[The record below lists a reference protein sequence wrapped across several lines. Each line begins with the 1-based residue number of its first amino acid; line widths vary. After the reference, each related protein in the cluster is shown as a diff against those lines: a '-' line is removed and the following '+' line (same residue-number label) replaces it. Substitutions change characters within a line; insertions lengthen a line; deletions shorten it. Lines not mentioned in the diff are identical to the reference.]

1 MMRAFS
7 IITGVVLLFAANE
20 VSAAEV
26 AVFPTE
32 GTNLSEEEET
42 AIGVMIAQSYA
53 IHTGKSV
60 IDPRATRAVISESQN
75 PKSAAQN
82 LGVSQYITIKAVRL
96 TTKIS
101 LIVSLYDEVGIRI
114 YRTRVTATSL
124 DDMEQVAER
133 VSLSLYHRKPIDDT
147 RTIHNVTVTETKPEN
162 RTWVE
167 KVLGVKTMVV
177 LPLAIDHSFDP
188 YISAQ
193 FDGRWE
199 QERYFLEFG
208 AGFLLTPSVQSGD
221 NTTRIGGLLA
231 EVGGSYY
238 LSTSNIS
245 PYIGGGILP
254 RILFKRTGRRPSNS
268 GANLALFGQTGLMFF
283 RESSTRLYVDLR
295 LAQNVIP
302 WPTPNTDDCDDGY
315 YSSDCEDM
323 DTTKYY
329 PLEVG
334 LAVGIGW

>member
-1 MMRAFS
+1 MRAFS
-7 IITGVVLLFAANE
+7 IITSFVLLLVASRAL
-20 VSAAEV
+20 AAEV
-26 AVFPTE
+26 AVFPAE
-32 GTNLSEEEET
+32 GTNLSEDEEK

-53 IHTGKSV
+53 INSGKSV
-60 IDPRATRAVISESQN
+60 VDPQTTQAAIEESQS
-75 PKSAAQN
+75 PETAAQS

-101 LIVSLYDEVGIRI
+101 LIASLYDREGTRL
-114 YRTRVTATSL
+114 YRTRVTAISL
-124 DDMEQVAER
+124 DDMEQVADR
-133 VSLSLYHRKPIDDT
+133 VSLSLYYRKSIDDT
-147 RTIHNVTVTETKPEN
+147 RTLDNVIVTETKPVN

-177 LPLAIDHSFDP
+177 LPVAIDHSFDP

-199 QERYFLEFG
+199 GKSYFLEFG
-208 AGFLLTPSVQSGD
+208 AGFLLTPSVGSD
-221 NTTRIGGLLA
+221 DSMSIGGLLA

-238 LSTSNIS
+238 LSSSNIS

-254 RILFKRTGRRPSNS
+254 RILFKRTGRYRSNS

-302 WPTPNTDDCDDGY
+302 WPTPDAEDCSDSYYGGDCDDI
-315 YSSDCEDM
+315 
-323 DTTKYY
+323 DTTKLY